1 MHRICHINIEFVS
14 KSLILLTSTHP
25 QFSFLPL
32 SYSHDSYFFTVFYD
46 LDHKLAMGTSA
57 YFLFSW
63 FKLMNKK
70 VYYHYIQNFLLWP
83 NMKNRKSFSYCKNYF
98 NVVILWCIVGGTL
111 VIHYIVTHCI
121 AMYYIVHNVMYT
133 VMHKMMWMSSCK
145 L

>member
-83 NMKNRKSFSYCKNYF
+83 NMKKLGKIGSHSHFVKTILNLFSYGH
-98 NVVILWCIVGGTL
+98 I
-111 VIHYIVTHCI
+111 
-121 AMYYIVHNVMYT
+121 
-133 VMHKMMWMSSCK
+133 VMHCRWYTCDT
-145 L
+145 LYCDTLYCNVLYCA